1 MLEKDEEE
9 DEEEEEEEEEDAAG
23 AEEVV
28 EKVATAL
35 FPVAYDGIQSQ
46 NISARLAA
54 TQGRGRR

>member
-9 DEEEEEEEEEDAAG
+9 DEEEEEDAAG